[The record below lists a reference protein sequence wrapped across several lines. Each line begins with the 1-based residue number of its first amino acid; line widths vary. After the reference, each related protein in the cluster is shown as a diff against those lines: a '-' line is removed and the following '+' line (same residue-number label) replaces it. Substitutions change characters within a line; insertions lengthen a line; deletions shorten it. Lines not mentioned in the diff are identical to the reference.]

1 MAANSPCEKELAA
14 DNSFLVM
21 ARTVDHTDSSVT
33 LQETNHSDTTATYE
47 PVYSVFTKNAKVAI
61 TATVSLSAFF
71 SPFSTNIYFPAL
83 HIIQRDLHTTEQLIS
98 LTVTMYM
105 ILQGISPSFWG
116 AMADTWGR
124 RPVYIATFLVYSLAS
139 AGAGCAQNYPGLLIM
154 RMLQA
159 VGSSSAIAVGAG
171 TIGDIS
177 TPAERGGYMGVYSM
191 LTQLGPLLGP
201 FLGGLISQ
209 TLGWRWIFWI
219 LAIMSILLWIVL
231 VIFLPET
238 LRSLVGDGSG
248 YANPTLLQYWRRSFR
263 KQEHDGLSTTSRF
276 DSATVVCKDHS
287 ELSLSLP
294 SAINCMPV
302 KDDFRVEHTE
312 NAKKKNRFPNVFQSL
327 TYLKEKDIAV
337 LLFYNALQ
345 YGAIYS
351 MLTSLTKL
359 FTETYQLNTL
369 QIGLCYLSSGFGS
382 SLGSFSSGRLLN
394 WQFNRYSRS
403 YLSTKGEGSRKNL
416 DPEFP
421 IEATR
426 LNLTWIW
433 GIAFSLFTSAYGWCL
448 QLKVNIA
455 VPLTMTFFMA
465 YTSSSTFCAI
475 NTLLVDLFP
484 NNSAAII
491 ASNNFTRCI
500 LGALVVFCVNPGV
513 EFMGIGWF
521 FTTVSL
527 IVFVSRAILIVEL
540 KYGPKW
546 RLQRIERSKVSLS

>member
-1 MAANSPCEKELAA
+1 MSNSPHFTKHLSPDNSSLISNVNNVDSSEISRENSETSTITEKE
-14 DNSFLVM
+14 D
-21 ARTVDHTDSSVT
+21 
-33 LQETNHSDTTATYE
+33 
-47 PVYSVFTKNAKVAI
+47 PPYSVFTKNEKAAI
-61 TATVSLSAFF
+61 TTTVSLSAFF

-83 HIIQRDLHTTEQLIS
+83 HVIQQDLHTTEQLIS

-105 ILQGISPSFWG
+105 IFQGISPSFWG

-124 RPVYIATFLVYSLAS
+124 RPVYIATFLFYSLAS
-139 AGAGCAQNYPGLLIM
+139 FGAGCSQNYPSLLVM

-177 TPAERGGYMGVYSM
+177 TPAERGGYMGIYSM

-209 TLGWRWIFWI
+209 TLGWRWIFWV
-219 LAIMSILLWIVL
+219 LAIMSFVLWVVL
-231 VIFLPET
+231 VFFLPET
-238 LRSLVGDGSG
+238 LRSLTGDGSG
-248 YANPTLLQYWRRSFR
+248 YANPTPIQYWKR
-263 KQEHDGLSTTSRF
+263 KFGKQREDAIDNISKF
-276 DSATVVCKDHS
+276 DSIIPPLTYTHNGLPISADILS
-287 ELSLSLP
+287 EKKLKADKLILED
-294 SAINCMPV
+294 NDV
-302 KDDFRVEHTE
+302 KQQ
-312 NAKKKNRFPNVFQSL
+312 KKLHLNVFQSL
-327 TYLKEKDIAV
+327 SYLKEKDIAV

-359 FTETYQLNTL
+359 FTEAYQLNTL
-369 QIGLCYLSSGFGS
+369 QIGLCYLASGFGS

-394 WQFNRYSRS
+394 WQFNRYSKAFCNERGQAERS
-403 YLSTKGEGSRKNL
+403 VSRKNI

-421 IEATR
+421 IEAAR

-433 GIAFSLFTSAYGWCL
+433 GIAFSLFTSAYGWCV
-448 QLKVNIA
+448 QFHVHIA
-455 VPLTMTFFMA
+455 APLTMAFFMT

-491 ASNNFTRCI
+491 ASNNFTRYRMVLYHSIPYRICVKDDSYC
-500 LGALVVFCVNPGV
+500 GAK
-513 EFMGIGWF
+513 IW
-521 FTTVSL
+521 
-527 IVFVSRAILIVEL
+527 
-540 KYGPKW
+540 PKM
-546 RLQRIERSKVSLS
+546 EATAN

>member
-1 MAANSPCEKELAA
+1 
-14 DNSFLVM
+14 
-21 ARTVDHTDSSVT
+21 
-33 LQETNHSDTTATYE
+33 
-47 PVYSVFTKNAKVAI
+47 
-61 TATVSLSAFF
+61 
-71 SPFSTNIYFPAL
+71 
-83 HIIQRDLHTTEQLIS
+83 
-98 LTVTMYM
+98 
-105 ILQGISPSFWG
+105 
-116 AMADTWGR
+116 
-124 RPVYIATFLVYSLAS
+124 
-139 AGAGCAQNYPGLLIM
+139 M

-171 TIGDIS
+171 TI
-177 TPAERGGYMGVYSM
+177 
-191 LTQLGPLLGP
+191 
-201 FLGGLISQ
+201 GGLISQ

-219 LAIMSILLWIVL
+219 LAIMSILLWFVL

-294 SAINCMPV
+294 SAIM
-302 KDDFRVEHTE
+302 EHTE

-345 YGAIYS
+345 YSAIYS

-394 WQFNRYSRS
+394 WQFSRYSRS
-403 YLSTKGEGSRKNL
+403 YLSTKGEGSRSINRKNL

-421 IEATR
+421 IEAAR

-433 GIAFSLFTSAYGWCL
+433 GVAFSLFTSAYGWCL

-500 LGALVVFCVNPGV
+500 LGALAVFCVNPGV

-546 RLQRIERSKVSLS
+546 RLQRTERSMVSLS

>member
-1 MAANSPCEKELAA
+1 
-14 DNSFLVM
+14 M

-219 LAIMSILLWIVL
+219 LAIMSILLWFVL

-276 DSATVVCKDHS
+276 DSAT
-287 ELSLSLP
+287 
-294 SAINCMPV
+294 
-302 KDDFRVEHTE
+302 
-312 NAKKKNRFPNVFQSL
+312 KNRFPNVFQSL

-345 YGAIYS
+345 YSAIYS

-394 WQFNRYSRS
+394 WQFSRYSRS

-421 IEATR
+421 IEAAR

-433 GIAFSLFTSAYGWCL
+433 GVAFSLFTSAYGWCL

-500 LGALVVFCVNPGV
+500 LGALAVFCVNPGV

-546 RLQRIERSKVSLS
+546 RLQRTERSMVLLS